1 MRNGSEASLRVISWD
16 TLTRVAPRQ
25 VGCEDVCGILP
36 RRARSSYRMC
46 GSPMKRFMLIS
57 IPLVQCRDDSVSF
70 SFLFIFIFLFRQ
82 LIGDFG
88 VEKG

>member
-1 MRNGSEASLRVISWD
+1 
-16 TLTRVAPRQ
+16 
-25 VGCEDVCGILP
+25 
-36 RRARSSYRMC
+36 MC